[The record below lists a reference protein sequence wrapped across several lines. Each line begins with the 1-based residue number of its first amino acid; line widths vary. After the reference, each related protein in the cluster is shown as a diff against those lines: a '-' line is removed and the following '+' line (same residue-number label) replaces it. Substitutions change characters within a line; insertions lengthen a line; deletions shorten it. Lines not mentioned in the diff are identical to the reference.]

1 MSSVAKQKSRTAFS
15 SDSDEDL
22 IFYMSLQGEDRASAE
37 EAWKEFYFRHRSYL
51 VGVCKRFQSALG
63 DLGVEDLVQDTFVRV
78 FKKAHTFKP
87 LGDGSDHA
95 RARVRAWLGRIANRL
110 FLSSLRGQ
118 PKIEFVDDPYES
130 IGNEPAAVANEP
142 DSDESEHLPV
152 LREALRTLT
161 EREREVLVASYSW
174 YEPGDGCN
182 RMPSD
187 ELAALCSRFQTTAAN
202 IRQIRSRAVG
212 KLEKYLEDHGN
223 K

>member
-1 MSSVAKQKSRTAFS
+1 MSSVAKQKSRTTFS

-22 IFYMSLQGEDRASAE
+22 IFYMSLEGEDRASAE
-37 EAWKEFYFRHRSYL
+37 EAWKEFYFRHQGYL
-51 VGVCKRFQSALG
+51 LAVCQRFQGTLG
-63 DLGVEDLVQDTFVRV
+63 DLGIQDLVQDTFVRV

-87 LGDGSDHA
+87 LGTGSDRA

-118 PKIEFVDDPYES
+118 PEIEFTDDPYES
-130 IGNEPAAVANEP
+130 IADEPAPVANEP
-142 DSDESEHLPV
+142 ESDESEHRPL

-161 EREREVLVASYSW
+161 EREREVLIASYAW

-187 ELAALCSRFQTTAAN
+187 ELSALCSRFQTTAAN
-202 IRQIRSRAVG
+202 IRQIRSRAFG